1 MSLPTP
7 PPFSD
12 PIPNPSPTV
21 PNVPEEYI
29 VKGPYWDMKVM
40 TTSGL
45 SVTSDGKLQVTGS
58 PTVYPSAETSN
69 LASYSG
75 HLDIG
80 NGIGVVEGNNLQ
92 IGTGTNT
99 IPYYVKTAQGLLILG
114 NGFDVNSAT
123 GTLSQD

>member
-1 MSLPTP
+1 
-7 PPFSD
+7 
-12 PIPNPSPTV
+12 
-21 PNVPEEYI
+21 
-29 VKGPYWDMKVM
+29 VKGPYWDMKVV

-45 SVTSDGKLQVTGS
+45 SVTSGGKLQVTGS
-58 PTVYPSAETSN
+58 PTVYSSAETSN
-69 LASYSG
+69 LTSYSG
-75 HLDIG
+75 HLNIG
-80 NGIGVVEGNNLQ
+80 NGIGVVGGNNLQ

>member
-1 MSLPTP
+1 M
-7 PPFSD
+7 
-12 PIPNPSPTV
+12 
-21 PNVPEEYI
+21 
-29 VKGPYWDMKVM
+29 KGHFWDMKVM
-40 TTSGL
+40 TTCGL

-99 IPYYVKTAQGLLILG
+99 IPYYVKTVQGLLILG